1 MLAAFGETPNTS
13 TSASTLT
20 GPYSCAIIWVKNIK
34 EGSYT
39 REQVPELSNLREV
52 VLSLLGTE
60 A

>member
-1 MLAAFGETPNTS
+1 MFNENS
-13 TSASTLT
+13 
-20 GPYSCAIIWVKNIK
+20 IVVKVWVKNVK
-34 EGSYT
+34 EGLYT